1 MIHNGLS
8 DRERTSSRIVLEL
21 NAATD
26 YHAANHSLTGR
37 VEYEKD
43 SDYRIA
49 VYFRDSV
56 SLQRESE
63 RTMKRGVT
71 FENVREIAQTLPSA
85 EESTSYG
92 TPAFKVKGKLFAR
105 QHQDGESLVIAVDF
119 AARGELMNAAPE
131 KFYITDHYLNY
142 PWMLVRMKQVNK
154 DELRDLLM
162 GAWRRVG
169 GKTLVQ
175 NMGERS

>member
-1 MIHNGLS
+1 
-8 DRERTSSRIVLEL
+8 
-21 NAATD
+21 
-26 YHAANHSLTGR
+26 
-37 VEYEKD
+37 
-43 SDYRIA
+43 
-49 VYFRDSV
+49 
-56 SLQRESE
+56 
-63 RTMKRGVT
+63 MKRGVT
-71 FENVREIAQTLPSA
+71 FETVRQIAQTLPGA

-92 TPAFKVKGKLFAR
+92 TPAFKVKGKLFTR

-119 AARGELMNAAPE
+119 NEREEMMNAAPE

-142 PWMLVRMKQVNK
+142 PWMLVRMKQVNQ

-162 GAWRRVG
+162 GAWRRVA